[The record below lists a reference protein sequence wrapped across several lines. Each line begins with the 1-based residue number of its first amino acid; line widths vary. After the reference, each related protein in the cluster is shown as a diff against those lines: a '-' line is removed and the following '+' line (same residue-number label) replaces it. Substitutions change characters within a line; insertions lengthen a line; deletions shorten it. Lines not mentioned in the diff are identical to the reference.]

1 MSFQIF
7 LERWRVEEGCRKRVL
22 DLSCLIRFQECIA
35 AIRFQE
41 CIDAIIFQE
50 CIDTELNAHLTCFDV
65 YRSEIN
71 FVAILFVFVADE
83 IKSAS

>member
-1 MSFQIF
+1 MLFQIF
-7 LERWRVEEGCRKRVL
+7 LERWRVGEGCRKRVL
-22 DLSCLIRFQECIA
+22 DLSCLT
-35 AIRFQE
+35 RFQE
-41 CIDAIIFQE
+41 CIDAIRFQE

-71 FVAILFVFVADE
+71 FVVVLFVFVADE